1 MAIINDQL
9 TSIISDVV
17 AVLATTKENEAILP
31 VVELERPTDT
41 NHGDFATNVA
51 MIYFSQLKK
60 AGVAHTY
67 SSPRA
72 LAEAIVEGIKKQIA
86 QVSDNVGLSIVSEVS
101 VAGPGFINLRLND
114 AYLLQELPA
123 YISEEKL
130 SQKVRLPNW
139 DGKKVMVEFTDPN
152 PFKELHIGHAYSNS
166 VGEAISRL
174 LKAVGATVY
183 QACYQGDVGMH
194 VAKSIWGL
202 LNSVLPVMPEYQQ
215 LLEKKSQLEA
225 VTEVLA
231 LLESTKSPLKADV
244 PVDTLAE
251 LLGKAYAAGATA
263 YTDDE
268 STQEIMKRINFLTFL
283 SAQERL
289 VQEDNWQPQVDYSQ
303 YVDPSDELYPIVKVI
318 FQTCRR
324 WSMEYFELMYGKLGM
339 EQKANGK
346 YFDYY
351 FAESVVG
358 EYGLKIVQAN
368 LAKGIFKK
376 SDGAIIFP
384 GSEYGLHDRVFVN
397 SLGLPTYEAK
407 ELGLAPEK
415 YRLVPYDASIILTG
429 NEIDEYF
436 KVLLKALE
444 QIRPD
449 LAAKT
454 THMSHGMV
462 RLPEGKMSSRTG
474 NVITTLEV
482 LESAIAKIQETLN
495 ANETTMSAE
504 LQNEVAAKVGL
515 GAIKYAFL
523 KHSIGSDIAFS
534 FEESLSFSGQSGPYL
549 QYTHVRCQS
558 ILEKSG
564 YESSSAD
571 QVENVDQL
579 KLADQLKTT
588 ISEIKL
594 TTYERAVLSI
604 LTQFPESIT
613 KAATEFAPHVV
624 AHYLFE
630 LAQAF
635 SVFYTNCQILK
646 EENQE
651 QRLFRLQLTKATAVV
666 LAKGMALLGI
676 ETVPQ
681 M

>member
-1 MAIINDQL
+1 MPSITDHLIQ
-9 TSIISDVV
+9 IISDVV
-17 AVLATTKENEAILP
+17 ASLP
-31 VVELERPTDT
+31 ISKSTEVSLPTVELERPTDS

-51 MIYFSQLKK
+51 MTYFSQLKK
-60 AGVAHTY
+60 ANIAHDYT
-67 SSPRA
+67 SPRA
-72 LAEAIVEGIKKQIA
+72 LAEAIAAAVKNRMAEIENDSK
-86 QVSDNVGLSIVSEVS
+86 VSLVSEVS

-114 AYLLQELPA
+114 AYLLGELA
-123 YISEEKL
+123 TYGSAKDLAEKI
-130 SQKVRLPNW
+130 KVADWN
-139 DGKKVMVEFTDPN
+139 GKKVMVEFTDPN

-166 VGEAISRL
+166 VGESISRL

-202 LNSVLPVMPEYQQ
+202 LNSVLPAMPEYQEA
-215 LLEKKSQLEA
+215 LKNSTQLEA

-231 LLESTKSPLKADV
+231 LLERTKSPLKVEVA
-244 PVDTLAE
+244 PNTLAE
-251 LLGKAYAAGATA
+251 ILGLAYAKGATA
-263 YTDDE
+263 YSDDE
-268 STQEIMKRINFLTFL
+268 STQAEMKRINFLTFL
-283 SAQERL
+283 SAQDRL
-289 VQEDNWQPQVDYSQ
+289 VQEDGWQPQVDYSQ
-303 YVDPSDELYPIVKVI
+303 YVDPTDELYPIVKAV
-318 FQTCRR
+318 FQTGRR

-358 EYGLKIVQAN
+358 EYGLKIVQEN
-368 LAKGIFKK
+368 LKKGIFKK

-415 YRLVPYDASIILTG
+415 YRLVPYDVSIILTG

-436 KVLLKALE
+436 KVLLKTLE
-444 QIRPD
+444 QIRPE

-482 LESAIAKIQETLN
+482 LESAIAKIHETLS
-495 ANETTMSAE
+495 ANESTMSAE
-504 LQNEVAAKVGL
+504 MKNDVAAKVGL
-515 GAIKYAFL
+515 AAIKYAFL
-523 KHSIGSDIAFS
+523 KHSIGNDIAFS

-564 YESSSAD
+564 FEKESAGKAKSNAANAATQIELNSH
-571 QVENVDQL
+571 
-579 KLADQLKTT
+579 
-588 ISEIKL
+588 
-594 TTYERAVLSI
+594 ERAVVSM
-604 LTQFPESIT
+604 LTQFPESVT
-613 KAATEFAPHVV
+613 KAATEFAPHVM

-635 SVFYTNCQILK
+635 SVFYTNCQIIK

-651 QRLFRLQLTKATAVV
+651 RRAFRLQVTKATAVV
-666 LAKGMALLGI
+666 LAEGMALLGI